1 MARMKTPP
9 AYCAKITHKGRLVA
23 TLKGDDSKSLEDRA
37 HRYATNLNYHRAVVQ
52 VTPTQTQG

>member
-1 MARMKTPP
+1 MTTKQTYSAT
-9 AYCAKITHKGRLVA
+9 ITHKGRIIA
-23 TLKGDDSKSLEDRA
+23 TLKGNDAETLEARA